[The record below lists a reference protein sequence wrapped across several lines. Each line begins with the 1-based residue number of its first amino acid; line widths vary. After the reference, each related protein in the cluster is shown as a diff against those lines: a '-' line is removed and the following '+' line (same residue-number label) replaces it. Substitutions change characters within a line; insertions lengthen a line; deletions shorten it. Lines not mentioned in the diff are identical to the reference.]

1 MRKEVVIACKPF
13 QWCRTEIPIS
23 DTGDSITKSD
33 PNLAF
38 TLMISTGCSRLQTYA
53 TREELLQLVEVINQ
67 AVSDEMW
74 NECIASAKSNTGEL
88 NGSRA

>member
-1 MRKEVVIACKPF
+1 MRKEVTIACKPF
-13 QWCRTEIPIS
+13 PWCRTEIAIS
-23 DTGDSITKSD
+23 DSGEPIMSTY
-33 PNLAF
+33 PALPF
-38 TLMISTGCSRLQTYA
+38 TLSIRTGCSHLQTYA
-53 TREELLQLVEVINQ
+53 TREELLALVEVINQ